1 MNEKINLTFTV
12 EDVNKI
18 LDALSQ
24 MPFAQVHRLIAQIHE
39 SASQQVHSATA
50 ENTAH
55 DNLKRVANA

>member
-18 LDALSQ
+18 LDALAQ

-39 SASQQVHSATA
+39 SASEQVRAASTD
-50 ENTAH
+50 NG
-55 DNLKRVANA
+55 DQNLKRVSNG